1 MEDVLQSKGL
11 YQDYLGK
18 IKLAPTDASKKAK
31 WDNKND
37 EAHGLI
43 KMSIS
48 SDLQFHLQGIDE
60 PDEAWKKLETV
71 FGKHN
76 EIQAH
81 QLENQLISLNP
92 SDFSCIEDYLS
103 KFKTLRLLL
112 EDCKIEKKDD
122 QCIYVILAKLGS
134 AYFVFVSTFHSTRE
148 ALGVAYKPPSL
159 EYFCDSL
166 IREKDK
172 LLHLGVISI
181 VGTSN
186 KALVAQ

>member
-1 MEDVLQSKGL
+1 MK
-11 YQDYLGK
+11 LGK
-18 IKLAPTDASKKAK
+18 I
-31 WDNKND
+31 
-37 EAHGLI
+37 
-43 KMSIS
+43 
-48 SDLQFHLQGIDE
+48 
-60 PDEAWKKLETV
+60 WKPC

-92 SDFSCIEDYLS
+92 NDFSCIEDYLS

-112 EDCKIEKKDD
+112 EECNIPKKDD

-134 AYFVFVSTFHSTRE
+134 AYSIFVSTFHSTRE
-148 ALGVAYKPPSL
+148 SLGDAYKTPTL

-172 LLHLGVISI
+172 LLHLGVINTI
-181 VGTSN
+181 GTSN
-186 KALVAQ
+186 KVLSGHNKRINPSILKKQHPHNNKQKRVPNPLS